1 MKTSKGPACY
11 GCDEKRGIVWQ
22 SDSPLLLYLQI
33 TPDGLVGLVCVGIR
47 DFAVCQQERLWWFI
61 FMSPYSLSLIRSG
74 EYIGQ
79 TACRTGT
86 FITVILRKA

>member
-47 DFAVCQQERLWWFI
+47 DFAVCQTVDVVDKF
-61 FMSPYSLSLIRSG
+61 FAG
-74 EYIGQ
+74 GYIVRH
-79 TACRTGT
+79 TEP
-86 FITVILRKA
+86 